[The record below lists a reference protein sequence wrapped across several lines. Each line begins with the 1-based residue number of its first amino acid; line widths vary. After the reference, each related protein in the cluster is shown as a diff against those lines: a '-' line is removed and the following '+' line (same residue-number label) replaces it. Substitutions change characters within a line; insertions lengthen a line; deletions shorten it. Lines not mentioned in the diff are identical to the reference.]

1 MTVTP
6 PPKIRVLV
14 VEDEWP
20 ARNYLVELLV
30 ASGLAEVI
38 GAVASLEEAEEAL
51 RSAPR
56 LGLDAAFIDIQ
67 LAREPGDRAG
77 LTFAQRLQETAP
89 HVQVVLATALEEHA
103 LRAFELGAVD
113 YLLKP
118 FGEDRAL
125 QCLKRLQ
132 SKLQRPKPNPQEPE
146 RIVARRKRS
155 LVFLQPSEIWAFE
168 ADERLTFVHTRH
180 GRFDVDLS
188 LTAIELSLGAQL
200 TRVHRKWLVNAQ
212 HVRELMRADNETLLF
227 VGDGL
232 HGEGPGIEVP
242 VSRDRVAMV
251 REALL
256 RTAVGTRTRS

>member
-1 MTVTP
+1 MNAAQELKV
-6 PPKIRVLV
+6 RALV

-30 ASGLAEVI
+30 ASGLAEVV
-38 GAVASLEEAEEAL
+38 GAVASVEEAEEAL
-51 RSAPR
+51 RGASR
-56 LGLDAAFIDIQ
+56 LGLDAAFVDIQ

-77 LTFAQRLQETAP
+77 LAFARRLRQQAP
-89 HVQVVLATALEEHA
+89 DVQVVLATALDEHA
-103 LRAFELGAVD
+103 LSAFELGAVD

-118 FGEDRAL
+118 FGEERAL

-132 SKLQRPKPNPQEPE
+132 AKLSRTTRTPEPE
-146 RIVARRKRS
+146 RIVARRKRN
-155 LVFLQPSEIWAFE
+155 LVFLQPEEIWAFE

-200 TRVHRKWLVNAQ
+200 TRVHRKWLVNAA
-212 HVRELMRADNETLLF
+212 HVRELMRGDNETMLF
-227 VGDGL
+227 VGEGL

-242 VSRDRVAMV
+242 VSRDRVVMV
-251 REALL
+251 RDTLL
-256 RTAVGTRTRS
+256 RSAVGTRPRS